1 MPTLAYCM
9 LDPAAPVTVPSRGVR
24 DAAVESLVES
34 GIRCIVSH
42 LDLSS
47 SPQPAGQLQKE
58 DALQLH
64 HVVSTL
70 FQQAAVIPFRFPT
83 LLPESELRAFVKENS
98 AAYLEALS
106 RLREMVQ
113 MELRITSKQ
122 GPPVAPASGTEYL
135 QALQASTRAAD
146 NAADTARD
154 WAGALAQDWRER
166 PLAQGLRCYALVR
179 RQDVEAFR
187 DKMHALPISDMVTAT
202 INGPWPATEFLQP
215 PGAEKA

>member
-1 MPTLAYCM
+1 M
-9 LDPAAPVTVPSRGVR
+9 LDPAAPVTVPPRGVR
-24 DAAVESLVES
+24 DAAVESLFEA
-34 GIRCIVSH
+34 GIRCIVSQ

-47 SPQPAGQLQKE
+47 SPQPAQQLQKE

-83 LLPESELRAFVKENS
+83 LLPESELREFVKQNS
-98 AAYLEALS
+98 AVYREALS

-146 NAADTARD
+146 NAADAARNLSRS
-154 WAGALAQDWRER
+154 LAQDWRER
-166 PLAQGLRCYALVR
+166 PLGQGLRCYALVR

-187 DKMHALPISDMVTAT
+187 EKMRSLPIGDMVTAT
-202 INGPWPATEFLQP
+202 INGPWPATEFLEQS
-215 PGAEKA
+215 GAEKA